1 MPGLIREFLMMARS
15 EFNVRLIPWLAI
27 IPGLGHLALGMRV
40 KGVHLLIYATGAM
53 FLLIWRS
60 DRIFQVFESRE
71 PGEWLAVLFLI
82 GSLLAVAVYSRR
94 DVQRLLNRD
103 DRLSVHNSPW
113 QIASRRFR
121 VNKLAVGSVYII
133 LLLYILAILAPLLA
147 PQDPT
152 LMENVMETRYLPP
165 SLTHLF
171 GTDEFGRDL
180 FSRALF
186 GARVSL
192 SIGLLAMLLSK
203 TLGTF
208 YGAIAA
214 YFGGTVDAVLM
225 RLVDVII
232 AFPTFYLMLMLVGVF
247 EANIVLLILILGLT
261 SWPGTARY
269 IRGEILSLK
278 EQEFAESA
286 RAIGLPPHLVIVR
299 HLIPS
304 ALSPVL
310 VSAALSVAGMI
321 GAEAGLSFLGLGIR
335 PPIPS
340 WGNMVS
346 GGQDAMLVAWWIVF
360 FPGALLTLTLVS
372 FSLFADG
379 LRDALDPKA
388 LMRRVV

>member
-1 MPGLIREFLMMARS
+1 MMARS
-15 EFNVRLIPWLAI
+15 ESRARAAPWLALV
-27 IPGLGHLALGMRV
+27 PGLGHLALGRRS
-40 KGVHLLIYATGAM
+40 KGAHLLSVTVAAVFI
-53 FLLIWRS
+53 LIWRMERVAAAFS
-60 DRIFQVFESRE
+60 SRAIDQ
-71 PGEWLAVLFLI
+71 WIASLFLI
-82 GSLLAVAVYSRR
+82 GSLLLVVAYSRR
-94 DVQRLLNRD
+94 DVQRLLEQGD
-103 DRLSVHNSPW
+103 EPSVVSKSPW
-113 QIASRRFR
+113 GVALRRFR
-121 VNKLAVGSVYII
+121 ANTLAVTSIYVI
-133 LLLYILAILAPLLA
+133 AILYVAALLTPLLA
-147 PQDPT
+147 PYDPSAI
-152 LMENVMETRYLPP
+152 ENVLQTRYLSP
-165 SLTHLF
+165 SGAHLF

-180 FSRALF
+180 FTRALY

-192 SIGLLAMLLSK
+192 SVGLLAMLLSK
-203 TLGTF
+203 VIGTS
-208 YGAIAA
+208 YGAVAA
-214 YFGGTVDAVLM
+214 YFGGIVDATLM

-247 EANIVLLILILGLT
+247 EANILLIVLILGFT

-286 RAIGLPPHLVIVR
+286 RAIGLPPRLVIIR

-335 PPIPS
+335 PPTPS

-346 GGQDAMLVAWWIVF
+346 GGQDALLVAWWVAF
-360 FPGALLTLTLVS
+360 FPGALLALTLVS

-379 LRDALDPKA
+379 IRDALDPKV
-388 LMRRVV
+388 LMRRFV

>member
-1 MPGLIREFLMMARS
+1 MMARS
-15 EFNVRLIPWLAI
+15 ESRARAAPWLALV
-27 IPGLGHLALGMRV
+27 PGLGHLALGRRS
-40 KGVHLLIYATGAM
+40 KGAHLLTVTVAAVFI
-53 FLLIWRS
+53 LIWRMERVAAAFS
-60 DRIFQVFESRE
+60 SRAIDQ
-71 PGEWLAVLFLI
+71 WIASLFLI
-82 GSLLAVAVYSRR
+82 GSLLLVVAYSRR
-94 DVQRLLNRD
+94 DVQRLLEQGD
-103 DRLSVHNSPW
+103 EPSVVSKSPW
-113 QIASRRFR
+113 GVALRRFR
-121 VNKLAVGSVYII
+121 ANTLAVTSIYVIGI
-133 LLLYILAILAPLLA
+133 LYVAALLTPLLA
-147 PQDPT
+147 PYDPSAI
-152 LMENVMETRYLPP
+152 ENVLQTRYLSP
-165 SLTHLF
+165 SGAHLF

-180 FSRALF
+180 FTRALY

-192 SIGLLAMLLSK
+192 SVGLLAMLLSK
-203 TLGTF
+203 VIGTS
-208 YGAIAA
+208 YGAVAA
-214 YFGGTVDAVLM
+214 YFGGIVDATLM

-247 EANIVLLILILGLT
+247 EANILLIVLILGFT

-286 RAIGLPPHLVIVR
+286 RAIGLPPRLVIIR

-335 PPIPS
+335 PPTPS

-346 GGQDAMLVAWWIVF
+346 GGQDALLVAWWVAF
-360 FPGALLTLTLVS
+360 FPGALLALTLVS

-379 LRDALDPKA
+379 IRDALDPKV
-388 LMRRVV
+388 LMRRFV